1 MITFVNCFKSAA
13 QQCQVAE
20 RLIVVTEIIAV
31 WPDYYPIAIMVF
43 PHPWQSSIFIR
54 FPRIERIH
62 LVLASA
68 DFAQILYSVVALVAV
83 DVVNLLLWPT
93 AFAYCPNGMMQINMN
108 QFLAYPAIYA

>member
-13 QQCQVAE
+13 QQCQVAKC
-20 RLIVVTEIIAV
+20 LVFVTEKIAV
-31 WPDYYPIAIMVF
+31 CPNFYPIAAFFFI
-43 PHPWQSSIFIR
+43 HSWQSSIFIR

-83 DVVNLLLWPT
+83 DVVNMWSICCSGQQPLHIAQT
-93 AFAYCPNGMMQINMN
+93 A
-108 QFLAYPAIYA
+108 